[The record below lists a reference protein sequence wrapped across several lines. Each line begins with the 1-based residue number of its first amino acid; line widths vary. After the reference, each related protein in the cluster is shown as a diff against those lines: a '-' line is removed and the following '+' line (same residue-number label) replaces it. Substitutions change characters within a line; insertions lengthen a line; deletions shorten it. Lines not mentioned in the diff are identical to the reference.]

1 MYLANDIIQNSKKKG
16 PEYGKEFSKV
26 LKKAFSHIGDTCASD
41 NRTIGSLG
49 RILKIW
55 EDRGVYDEKA
65 IVDFRTE
72 LQKDPKSVAQAPAPA
87 AERVDKPE
95 KSERERAP
103 VNGSEKR
110 SIDKV
115 AEKSRSSDNNN
126 RKKQKTRNSE
136 AVAPKEDKQTT
147 QFVLSPR
154 SAAGMSW
161 SYLIDLGSR
170 WYNFSVFKCD
180 LFLEPQQ
187 EFFSMAF
194 TLFN

>member
-1 MYLANDIIQNSKKKG
+1 MTPSILASDRTMHKYRYHFSQPHSFFCLLAPQAKKLTYMYLANDIIQNSKKKG

-72 LQKDPKSVAQAPAPA
+72 LQKDPKSVASAPA
-87 AERVDKPE
+87 AEKADKPE
-95 KSERERAP
+95 KAEKAERAP

-126 RKKQKTRNSE
+126 RKKQKTKNSE

-154 SAAGMSW
+154 SAAGMS
-161 SYLIDLGSR
+161 
-170 WYNFSVFKCD
+170 
-180 LFLEPQQ
+180 
-187 EFFSMAF
+187 
-194 TLFN
+194 